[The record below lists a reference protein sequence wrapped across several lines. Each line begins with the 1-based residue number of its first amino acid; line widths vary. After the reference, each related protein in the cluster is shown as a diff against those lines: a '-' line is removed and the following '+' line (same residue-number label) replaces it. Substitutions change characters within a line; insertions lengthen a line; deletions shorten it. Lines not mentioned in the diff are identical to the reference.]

1 MRAIIPKFK
10 KRDGRHY
17 NFTKVAAFLL
27 LIISTDFFVG
37 KIFHRL
43 YKKQKSGWEY
53 RTRYS
58 VEDTKADII
67 LLGASRAQQQYNPV
81 FFEQR
86 LHLSCYNV
94 GRDGQSF
101 LYEYVI
107 MQGILKRYHP
117 KVILLECERRM
128 FMESSASN
136 ERLSCLLPLYKDHP
150 EMREVL
156 LLKSPFENI
165 KLLSQSYPYNSFSLK
180 ILFAN
185 FTKKPDED
193 IKGYVPLKG
202 SLNEPKR
209 FVDFS
214 LPQYQVDSI
223 KVKYFNSFI
232 DQCRKANI
240 KLYFTCSPFYFTY
253 TGKDI
258 SLEIAKETAGKNNI
272 PFFDLSKG
280 VPELN
285 DSKFYDDTVHVNQT
299 GSNILTNIIIDSIIN
314 SER

>member
-1 MRAIIPKFK
+1 MKDIIGKI
-10 KRDGRHY
+10 KRKDGRHY
-17 NFTKVAAFLL
+17 NFTKVAAFLFL
-27 LIISTDFFVG
+27 VISTDFIIG

-86 LHLSCYNV
+86 LHFNCYNV

-101 LYEYVI
+101 FYEYAIV
-107 MQGILKRYHP
+107 QGILKRYHP
-117 KVILLECERRM
+117 KIILLECERRM
-128 FMESSASN
+128 FMESAATY

-156 LLKSPFENI
+156 LLKSPFENV
-165 KLLSQSYPYNSFSLK
+165 KQLSQAYPYNSFSLK

-185 FTKKPDED
+185 FSNKPDED
-193 IKGYVPLKG
+193 IKGYVPLKNK
-202 SLNEPKR
+202 LNEPKR

-214 LPQYQVDSI
+214 QPQYEVDSL

-240 KLYFTCSPFYFTY
+240 KLYFTCSPYYFTY

-258 SLEIAKETAGKNNI
+258 SLEIAKETAAKNNI

-285 DSKFYDDTVHVNQT
+285 DSKLFDDTVHVNQT
-299 GSNILTNIIIDSIIN
+299 GSNILTNIIIDSIMH
-314 SER
+314 SDR